1 MQVYLVGGAV
11 RDRVLGKN
19 PKDLDFVVLA
29 PSFDD
34 MVTFLEGEGCKIH
47 VKYPQFGTL
56 KAKHPIYGD
65 CDFALPRSESA
76 YSEGRRPDS
85 VSPATLE
92 EDLKRRDFTMNAM
105 AQDVA
110 TGKIFDPQGGQRD
123 LNLNMIRQVGIA
135 QERLEEDPL
144 RLLRAFRFSVTM
156 GMSLSTTLLHILN
169 KPSPDLQARMAA
181 VSSERVREEFFK
193 ASAHLRTFVL
203 GLAKYPY
210 LVALAEERGISLI
223 PSLSRR

>member
-1 MQVYLVGGAV
+1 MKVYLVGGAV

-29 PSFDD
+29 PSFED
-34 MVTFLEGEGCKIH
+34 MVEFLEGEGCKIH

-56 KAKHPIYGD
+56 KAKHPAYGD
-65 CDFALPRSESA
+65 CDFALPRSESS
-76 YSEGRRPDS
+76 YTDGRRPDS
-85 VSPATLE
+85 VSLATLD
-92 EDLKRRDFTMNAM
+92 EDLSRRDFTMNAM
-105 AQDVA
+105 AQDVE
-110 TGKIFDPQGGQRD
+110 TGEIHDPFGGKSD
-123 LNLNMIRQVGIA
+123 MDMGLLVAVGDT
-135 QERLEEDPL
+135 QERMVEDPL

-156 GMSLSTTLLHILN
+156 DLYLSRDLDDMLDNPADLRGRMSS
-169 KPSPDLQARMAA
+169 

-193 ASAHLRTFVL
+193 ASAYLSPFVR

-210 LVALAEERGISLI
+210 LVALMEERGISLV